1 MYIPTYMCTMF
12 SAFPLVTTDQ
22 LSTPH
27 LPPTPPLGHW
37 IPSIPSHIQNVFSP
51 LIISSP
57 RASVIFPF
65 PLPVSISIQDCHSSH
80 LWWKKISKISFDLIS
95 HTSYGQI
102 LCSPWWS
109 TTLGGGTYTYC
120 LQFLSWS
127 LCSEALA
134 PTIPSV
140 INFQSSSCLI
150 CQQNWTKLIVLFSWE
165 YILPFV
171 SRTIVSFTPASQ
183 AALSSALLLVAPH
196 LSNP

>member
-27 LPPTPPLGHW
+27 LPPTPPLGHR
-37 IPSIPSHIQNVFSP
+37 IPSIPSHIRNVFSP

-65 PLPVSISIQDCHSSH
+65 PLPISISIQDCHSSH
-80 LWWKKISKISFDLIS
+80 LWGKKSLKSLL
-95 HTSYGQI
+95 TSYLI
-102 LCSPWWS
+102 LVMDKFSVLLDGAQLLVEVPILTVSNISPA
-109 TTLGGGTYTYC
+109 
-120 LQFLSWS
+120 FLSWT

-134 PTIPSV
+134 PTVPSV
-140 INFQSSSCLI
+140 INLQSSSCSI
-150 CQQNWTKLIVLFSWE
+150 CQQNWTKLIVLFSLE

-171 SRTIVSFTPASQ
+171 S
-183 AALSSALLLVAPH
+183 
-196 LSNP
+196 